1 VRDRWRLSGIA
12 VAFLVLLRMSIGWQ
26 FLYEGLWKLNTYS
39 SAKPW
44 TSAGYLRSARG
55 PLRNV
60 YRGMTGDP
68 DDLHWLDYDEV
79 AAGLD
84 SYRARLLAHN
94 PDLSDDQKAQLDAM
108 LDGPAQ
114 FAVRLDHLPAGL
126 KFEGN
131 LKKVISYDPEAKR
144 LIVDG
149 KLHLLPKERRDL
161 EKQARALKSASAA
174 DVERFVK
181 ALDQVFKL
189 SSHLSCKERLAILL
203 KIDPERVG
211 LVYRDDKTKEVVEQR
226 KGKITEYK
234 EILSRYNEQ
243 LPRAHETFEL
253 KHLDTQWDEIQKLRA
268 DLVSPVRALEADFRQ
283 DARKLLTVDQL
294 ARGPVPE
301 PWTPQQRID
310 HLTIW
315 TLIALGC
322 LLMAGLFSRLSALV
336 AAALLVSFYLA
347 VPPWPG
353 VEELVETAGPEHS
366 FIINKNLIEVIAL
379 LAIASMPTGRWFGLD
394 QLISSLAFRRR
405 GSVPEQSARA

>member
-1 VRDRWRLSGIA
+1 MA
-12 VAFLVLLRMSIGWQ
+12 IGWQ
-26 FLYEGLWKLNTYS
+26 FLYEGLWKLNTLS

-68 DDLHWLDYDEV
+68 DDLRWLDYDAV
-79 AAGLD
+79 SAGLD
-84 SYRARLLAHN
+84 GYRSHFVAHN
-94 PDLSDDQKAQLDAM
+94 RDLSDDQTKQLDTM
-108 LDGPAQ
+108 LEGPAQ
-114 FAVRLDHLPAGL
+114 FSVRLDHLPAGL

-131 LKKVISYDPEAKR
+131 LKKVISFDPEAKR
-144 LIVDG
+144 LTVDG
-149 KLHLLPKERRDL
+149 KMHLLPKERLDL
-161 EKQARALKSASAA
+161 EKQARALKNTSKA
-174 DVERFVK
+174 DVDRFLK

-189 SSHLSCKERLAILL
+189 SSHLSYKERLAVLL

-211 LVYRDDKTKEVVEQR
+211 LVYRDDKTKEVVEER

-234 EILSRYNEQ
+234 ELLLRYNEE
-243 LPRAHETFEL
+243 LPRARQAFEI

-268 DLVSPVRALEADFRQ
+268 ELVTPVRALDSDFHL
-283 DARKLLTVDQL
+283 DARKLLTVEQL

-301 PWTPQQRID
+301 PQTAQQRID

-315 TLIALGC
+315 TLIGLGC
-322 LLMAGLFSRLSALV
+322 LLIAGFFSRTAALGG
-336 AAALLVSFYLA
+336 AALLLSFYLA

-353 VEELVETAGPEHS
+353 VEDLVETAGPEHS

-379 LAIASMPTGRWFGLD
+379 LAIASMPTGRWLGLD
-394 QLISSLAFRRR
+394 QLTSVLFRRR
-405 GSVPEQSARA
+405 KSLPQ

>member
-1 VRDRWRLSGIA
+1 VRDSWRLSGIA
-12 VAFLVLLRMSIGWQ
+12 VAFLVLLRIAIGWQ
-26 FLYEGLWKLNTYS
+26 FLYEGLWKLNTFS
-39 SAKPW
+39 SARPW
-44 TSAGYLRSARG
+44 TSAGYLRAARG

-68 DDLHWLDYDEV
+68 DDLRWLDYDQV
-79 AAGLD
+79 SAGLD
-84 SYRARLLAHN
+84 AYRSRFLAHN
-94 PDLSDDQKAQLDAM
+94 PDLTDDQKSQLDAM

-114 FAVRLDHLPAGL
+114 FSVRLDHVPAGL
-126 KFEGN
+126 KIEGN

-149 KLHLLPKERRDL
+149 KLHLLPKERLDL
-161 EKQARALKSASAA
+161 EKQARALKSASKA
-174 DVERFVK
+174 DVDRFVE

-189 SSHLSCKERLAILL
+189 SSHLSYNERLAVLL

-234 EILSRYNEQ
+234 ELLSRYNEE
-243 LPRAHETFEL
+243 LPRARETFEH
-253 KHLDTQWDEIQKLRA
+253 KHLETQWDEIQKLRS
-268 DLVSPVRALEADFRQ
+268 DLVAPVRALEADFRQ
-283 DARKLLTVDQL
+283 DARKLLTVEQL

-315 TLIALGC
+315 TLIGIGC
-322 LLMAGLFSRLSALV
+322 LLMAGLFSRLSALG
-336 AAALLVSFYLA
+336 AAALLLSFYLA

-353 VEELVETAGPEHS
+353 VEELIETAGPEHS

-379 LAIASMPTGRWFGLD
+379 LAIASMPTGRWLGLD
-394 QLISSLAFRRR
+394 QLFSLAFRRR
-405 GSVPEQSARA
+405 RSLPQPAARV